1 MKQYHA
7 QCAKVMAK
15 PGQRDEL
22 VRLLTQ
28 SSELLKDVPDCLYY
42 LIGTTDEAD
51 AICISELWTSKEA
64 KDAFGTRP
72 DVAEAMKS
80 TFLPL
85 LASMDKPIITTM
97 VAGVG
102 VAWQ

>member
-15 PGQRDEL
+15 PGKRDEL
-22 VRLLTQ
+22 VQLLAQ
-28 SSELLKDVPDCLYY
+28 SSEQLKDMPDCLYY
-42 LIGTTDEAD
+42 LVGTTDEAD
-51 AICISELWTSKEA
+51 EVCISELWTSKEA
-64 KDAFGTRP
+64 KDAFGARP

-80 TFLPL
+80 TFVPL
-85 LASMDKPIITTM
+85 LASMDKPIVTTM